1 MTEKKN
7 PKKDKTPKE
16 EVPVKPE
23 QVAKTSDNENPG
35 PEGPDIK

>member
-16 EVPVKPE
+16 TVPVQPE
-23 QVAKTSDNENPG
+23 QVAKTSEDQNPG
-35 PEGPDIK
+35 PEGPPIK